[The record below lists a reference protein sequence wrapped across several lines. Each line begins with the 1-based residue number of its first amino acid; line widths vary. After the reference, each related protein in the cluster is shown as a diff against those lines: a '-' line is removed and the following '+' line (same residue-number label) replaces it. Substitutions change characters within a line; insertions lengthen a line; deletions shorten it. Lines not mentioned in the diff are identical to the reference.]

1 MTKAEAGT
9 HYSFL
14 SLIKKPAMLSG
25 SRKLFPNCAT
35 EDTAA
40 HDWLEKRKGKN
51 KELLIQSFV
60 KTLLKNFS
68 YKGCMLTRANSERLY
83 RV

>member
-1 MTKAEAGT
+1 MTKEEAGT
-9 HYSFL
+9 HFSLL
-14 SLIKKPAMLSG
+14 SLIKKPTMLSG

-40 HDWLEKRKGKN
+40 HGWLETRKGKS

-60 KTLLKNFS
+60 KTLLKNFN
-68 YKGCMLTRANSERLY
+68 YKGCMQTRANSERLY